1 MPQSTKR
8 VTCAEN
14 ASTHPGQIVL
24 DAQPKHRMKAAK
36 AADDRRLQEA
46 QEAKEAEAV
55 AGLTWLAALE
65 TDMEVAQTQA
75 QMNKPKAV
83 KPHPRPVGKKKGQ
96 GVASKEGGPDIDSGN
111 TGAAGIS
118 SKVAVLG
125 EDIDE
130 DFLPSN
136 DNDSED
142 TLDIQKRRK
151 GQKTTPHQSLKAAID
166 NARKKTMLESG
177 VIDDDQA
184 CAQTNKKGNSLVP
197 VKSSLCGRI
206 QNWRTTIPQKL
217 ASSTASQSDSFAS
230 AQPPPST
237 ILSRSQK
244 SASSATTSLNSH
256 LNQPSTKLPAVCED
270 DLALVGA
277 FGDEDLDDSSEHEV
291 VLATK
296 GKVPMKSI
304 VALTEEMDPDLV
316 PPPLAQ
322 RQDRAASGTK
332 RKTLHDDVLEFSDCS
347 DDLMSPVDV
356 IEALDSDEDSEIMDV
371 DEFEAVVTKQPVK
384 AKVKVEKA
392 PRTTTSTLVTT
403 TSSKAPP
410 SKKVKAEKEQ
420 TATMVLKSDGSWVES
435 VLKACSTYLNTDL
448 PPACHEDTKWG
459 RVFVPTI
466 FLWLGAQEEPW
477 TIPDKNLL
485 HACCEI
491 FKVVYPSIKY
501 QVVTSG
507 SVFGVVTQH
516 VNETFHSAFVLELL
530 TTAHLSRT
538 LGHADVPALNTD
550 NLAQGGFVGALGLC
564 AVLLEHAFSLLS
576 DNAISIENLE
586 DADMPTTAWKTR
598 FKTPKTLNK
607 ATGKETGMEHA
618 FSVVKWGMKTAAF
631 VRAAKKKGPE
641 ATCLT
646 ASMAYKHLKK
656 PGASIDSDDEM
667 DDREDVW

>member
-8 VTCAEN
+8 VTRAKN

-36 AADDRRLQEA
+36 AADDRHLQEA

-65 TDMEVAQTQA
+65 MDMEVAQTQA

-83 KPHPRPVGKKKGQ
+83 KPHPRPAGKKKGQ

-118 SKVAVLG
+118 SKAAVLR

-130 DFLPSN
+130 DFLPSD

-151 GQKTTPHQSLKAAID
+151 GQKTTPYRSLKAAID

-197 VKSSLCGRI
+197 AKSSLGGRI

-244 SASSATTSLNSH
+244 SAST
-256 LNQPSTKLPAVCED
+256 VCED
-270 DLALVGA
+270 DSALVGA

-296 GKVPMKSI
+296 GKVPMKSV

-316 PPPLAQ
+316 LPPLAQ

-356 IEALDSDEDSEIMDV
+356 IEALDM
-371 DEFEAVVTKQPVK
+371 VTKQPVK

-392 PRTTTSTLVTT
+392 PCTTTSTSVAT

-410 SKKVKAEKEQ
+410 SKKVKAKKEQ
-420 TATMVLKSDGSWVES
+420 TATMVLKSDSSWVES
-435 VLKACSTYLNTDL
+435 VLKARSTYLNTDL
-448 PPACHEDTKWG
+448 PPACHKDTKWG

-485 HACCEI
+485 HACREI

-501 QVVTSG
+501 QVVMSG
-507 SVFGVVTQH
+507 SVFSVVTQR
-516 VNETFHSAFVLELL
+516 VSEWRSNFGSTMFAIVVAFAPQTEIPQQR
-530 TTAHLSRT
+530 SSQ
-538 LGHADVPALNTD
+538 PSSFD
-550 NLAQGGFVGALGLC
+550 NMC
-564 AVLLEHAFSLLS
+564 SC
-576 DNAISIENLE
+576 
-586 DADMPTTAWKTR
+586 T
-598 FKTPKTLNK
+598 
-607 ATGKETGMEHA
+607 
-618 FSVVKWGMKTAAF
+618 
-631 VRAAKKKGPE
+631 
-641 ATCLT
+641 
-646 ASMAYKHLKK
+646 
-656 PGASIDSDDEM
+656 
-667 DDREDVW
+667 